1 MCFETLLLNRVYF
14 SYPMSIFNPR
24 GIVIGLFLS
33 LVFMMSFGGVLSAGM
48 MSMDGKMQDCPYM
61 GMSGYCD
68 MDASEHLAGWQTLF
82 AATLDG
88 FHNSDL
94 FPLLAFALLAPF
106 FTLFIRKR
114 PQRPIFQRWRMLEL
128 FDPLQLAF
136 ARGILNPKL
145 YS

>member
-1 MCFETLLLNRVYF
+1 MTGFL
-14 SYPMSIFNPR
+14 PR
-24 GIVIGLFLS
+24 NIIQAFFLLS
-33 LVFMMSFGGVLSAGM
+33 LVFMMSFGGVISAGM
-48 MSMDGKMQDCPYM
+48 MNMDGKMSDCPYM

-68 MDASEHLAGWQTLF
+68 MDASQHLAGWQTLF

-88 FHNSDL
+88 FHTADL

-106 FTLFIRKR
+106 FTFFIRKR
-114 PQRPIFQRWRMLEL
+114 PHRPIFQRWRMLEL